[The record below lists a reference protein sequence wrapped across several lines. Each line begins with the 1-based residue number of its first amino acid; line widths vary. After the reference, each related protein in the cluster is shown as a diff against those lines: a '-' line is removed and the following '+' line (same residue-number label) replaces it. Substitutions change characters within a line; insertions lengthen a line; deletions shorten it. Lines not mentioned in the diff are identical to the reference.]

1 MPSDPKQTILNFLND
16 RLSKD
21 VQETSQSLVK
31 SGLLDSFQILEM
43 IDFIESQFNVV
54 LQENDLNED
63 HLDSVDSLV
72 SLLERTAKN

>member
-1 MPSDPKQTILNFLND
+1 M
-16 RLSKD
+16 SKD